1 MKPLSI
7 TILIE
12 RASPIVRTTPTK
24 SAEPDIKVLIASF
37 SDSPERNIITTA
49 TPKNSAVISSNHHP
63 PRETP
68 HIKTGNA
75 KANISKHNF
84 LLQVNSF
91 SVFESYSPKN
101 LLCIYSSST

>member
-12 RASPIVRTTPTK
+12 RASPIVKTTPTK

-49 TPKNSAVISSNHHP
+49 TPKNNAVISSNHHP

-75 KANISKHNF
+75 KA
-84 LLQVNSF
+84 
-91 SVFESYSPKN
+91 
-101 LLCIYSSST
+101 